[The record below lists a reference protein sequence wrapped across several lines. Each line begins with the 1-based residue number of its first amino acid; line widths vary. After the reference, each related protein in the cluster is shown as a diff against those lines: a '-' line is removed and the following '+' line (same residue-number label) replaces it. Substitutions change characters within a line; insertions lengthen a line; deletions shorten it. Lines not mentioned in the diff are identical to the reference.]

1 MPNLDRTRKSRAGY
15 AISVGL
21 LVLCVALPLTVHFA
35 LRRRESERQ
44 VLSGVRLKE
53 FTSLEP
59 IDAHTHISET
69 DPVFVGMLNRLHV
82 HVLDILYVDDTNKNH
97 GSLEQQK
104 KDAAKFLASRPDH
117 AQLCTTFDP
126 FRMQDSDFSKQA
138 IGLLNQ
144 DFANGAVAV
153 KIWKN
158 IGMEIR
164 ETSGQYVMPDDPRLQ
179 IIYRD
184 IATHGKTL
192 IVHVADP
199 DTAWEAQNTEGL
211 SRDYFETH
219 PQWVMFGKP
228 GAPPK
233 EAILEARD
241 HLIAT
246 NPDLR
251 IVGAH
256 LGSMEND
263 LDAVAVRLDLYP
275 NFAVDIAARVER
287 LVLQPRER
295 VLAFMLKYQD
305 RILYGTDLHFHD
317 KKNAQELTD
326 MWERQY
332 TRDWRY
338 LATDD
343 RFEYLGHHVEGL
355 DLPRPVLKK
364 LYHDNAVRWIPGIIA
379 DPHPTAL

>member
-15 AISVGL
+15 AISVAL
-21 LVLCVALPLTVHFA
+21 LILCVALPLTVHFA

-44 VLSGVRLKE
+44 VLSGVRLEE

-69 DPVFVGMLNRLHV
+69 DPAFVGMLNHLHM
-82 HVLDILYVDDTNKNH
+82 HVLDILYVDDTDKNH

-104 KDAAKFLASRPDH
+104 QDAARFLASGPDR
-117 AQLCTTFDP
+117 AQFCTTFDP
-126 FRMQDSDFSKQA
+126 FRMRDSDFSKQA
-138 IGLLNQ
+138 IALLNQ

-153 KIWKN
+153 KLWKN
-158 IGMEIR
+158 IGMEIQDA
-164 ETSGQYVMPDDPRLQ
+164 SGRSVMPDDPRSEP
-179 IIYRD
+179 IYRD

-199 DTAWEAQNTEGL
+199 DTAWEAHNTEGL
-211 SRDYFETH
+211 SRDYFVTH

-233 EAILEARD
+233 RAILEARD
-241 HLIAT
+241 HLIAM

-263 LDAVAVRLDLYP
+263 LDAVAARLDLYP

-295 VLAFMLKYQD
+295 VQAFILKYQD
-305 RILYGTDLHFHD
+305 RILYGSDLHFHN
-317 KKNAQELTD
+317 KQIAPKLTE
-326 MWERQY
+326 MWVRQY

-343 RFEYLGHHVEGL
+343 RFQYLGHNVEGL
-355 DLPRPVLKK
+355 NLPRPVLKK
-364 LYHDNAVRWIPGIIA
+364 LYHDNAVHWIPGIVA
-379 DPHPTAL
+379 DPH